1 MPKLA
6 GISHTL
12 ICKIITPNG
21 EHVVRAILDDGS
33 QISAVTETI
42 AKKLALTGPRR
53 SLKLGTSGGQTK
65 IYNNQMVVQFQLA
78 SRDGKFI
85 MDFPMEAIT
94 MPKVTPDVKPIEVNP
109 KNYTHLK
116 KISNFTEKLPFDHQ
130 TQRGV
135 DLLIGEPIISYLLM
149 KVIRG
154 KSIDE
159 PMATVYKIGTCISG
173 STGSKGDSNI
183 SAYSTIEIM
192 DDSPEEYLKY
202 WFSMEN
208 IGIEDPSFS
217 SELTSEEQIAETMM
231 EKYTHY
237 DAINKCWYTRLLWID
252 KPISYTNIKRAS
264 ATATRNI
271 LRFSKPENKD
281 KWDAIQ
287 EVYKSNLESKMTE
300 LVPKEDL
307 KKTCGFHYICMSM
320 VFKPESST
328 TPVRPVF
335 NANQEFGEEKTSF
348 NKHLLEG
355 PNLLPQLAKLMIQFR
370 AYGNVVLLDISKLY
384 SRIRVSP
391 EDAEMQRF
399 FWSEEK
405 MKPKQEKADLK
416 SYRHNRLIFGSRS
429 SPYQAQWVIKKHAEM
444 YNNFYLKNFTY
455 LDDTFVGNEDAKQL
469 SEDLKNLIGVLQQGD
484 FPAHKIVSNNSVV
497 LEDIDD
503 ALKGPT
509 DIHKVYGQIWN
520 LKSDQLTLNLKKQA
534 PFEEG
539 KLFTKRECLSQVMSL
554 YDLSGFAAPYHLKA
568 KLVFQKSCET
578 KMGWDDKL
586 PPQLQQEF
594 KKWIEELSQLENF
607 TIKRSFLPPEGGK
620 ICYIASFCD
629 ASNVGLGVNCYVVTE
644 GPNGTRYSE
653 LAFCKAKVLPLSQKF
668 TTPRGELAAA
678 VLNSRVANYV
688 AGALSTVVGEKPEVY
703 YFSDSEITLYRLKR
717 PPDIYKVWVANR
729 LKAIHDLT
737 DAKNW
742 KKVST
747 TENPAD
753 ISSKGAALSELQD
766 SQLFFHGPP
775 WLTDPKVTFQEVSVT
790 AFRVNAESHDQ
801 KLDSEEARR
810 TLWDAIKCSRLFSG
824 GQ

>member
-370 AYGNVVLLDISKLY
+370 AYRNVALLDISKLY

-497 LEDIDD
+497 LED
-503 ALKGPT
+503 
-509 DIHKVYGQIWN
+509 
-520 LKSDQLTLNLKKQA
+520 
-534 PFEEG
+534 
-539 KLFTKRECLSQVMSL
+539 R
-554 YDLSGFAAPYHLKA
+554 
-568 KLVFQKSCET
+568 
-578 KMGWDDKL
+578 
-586 PPQLQQEF
+586 
-594 KKWIEELSQLENF
+594 
-607 TIKRSFLPPEGGK
+607 
-620 ICYIASFCD
+620 
-629 ASNVGLGVNCYVVTE
+629 
-644 GPNGTRYSE
+644 
-653 LAFCKAKVLPLSQKF
+653 
-668 TTPRGELAAA
+668 
-678 VLNSRVANYV
+678 
-688 AGALSTVVGEKPEVY
+688 
-703 YFSDSEITLYRLKR
+703 
-717 PPDIYKVWVANR
+717 
-729 LKAIHDLT
+729 
-737 DAKNW
+737 
-742 KKVST
+742 
-747 TENPAD
+747 
-753 ISSKGAALSELQD
+753 
-766 SQLFFHGPP
+766 
-775 WLTDPKVTFQEVSVT
+775 
-790 AFRVNAESHDQ
+790 
-801 KLDSEEARR
+801 
-810 TLWDAIKCSRLFSG
+810 
-824 GQ
+824 